1 MKRKQ
6 KEDNEKER
14 QHDIRLME
22 EYTRVLD
29 KQEQDRV
36 DYFKSI
42 EDRQK
47 KHMDKMVENVIKKK
61 DEELKKEERKVKKY
75 VDEKNRR

>member
-6 KEDNEKER
+6 KEDIEKER
-14 QHDIRLME
+14 QYDVRLMD

-42 EDRQK
+42 ENRQK
-47 KHMDKMVENVIKKK
+47 KHMDKMVENVIKKQ
-61 DEELKKEERKVKKY
+61 DEELKEEERKVKKY
-75 VDEKNRR
+75 VAEKNRR

>member
-1 MKRKQ
+1 M
-6 KEDNEKER
+6 EDNERER
-14 QHDIRLME
+14 HHDIKLME
-22 EYTRVLD
+22 EYTRMLD

-47 KHMDKMVENVIKKK
+47 KHMSQMVENVIKKQDK
-61 DEELKKEERKVKKY
+61 ELQEEERNIKKY